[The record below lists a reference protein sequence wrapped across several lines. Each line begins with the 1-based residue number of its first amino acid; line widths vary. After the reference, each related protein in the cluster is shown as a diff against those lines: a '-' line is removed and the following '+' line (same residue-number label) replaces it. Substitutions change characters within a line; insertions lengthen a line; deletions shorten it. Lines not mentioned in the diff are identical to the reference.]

1 MANVFKAVI
10 GTFVDVRYC
19 EDKCYR
25 VLFRSC
31 LEIVMQVVGAE
42 RRAQLIELLPP
53 CDGRACMRLD
63 SA

>member
-19 EDKCYR
+19 EDKCCR
-25 VLFRSC
+25 VLFRSSI
-31 LEIVMQVVGAE
+31 EIVMQVVGAE
-42 RRAQLIELLPP
+42 RRAQLLELLPP
-53 CDGRACMRLD
+53 CDGRACMRSG